1 MVAFYNQGDQNIYKD
16 FQYVP
21 QEKYRLGFTA
31 PTAAPTAEPVSGGI
45 TNTNAFTNSGGDND
59 FNRSFSNNP
68 YTAQPSGSFVTNR
81 TGYGTSDYLS
91 GTEPEETFMDK
102 AGGLI
107 KKGIGMAI
115 PGGNFLM
122 GMAGKLDNFK
132 NLSAQ
137 DKAFIEMQMGNQEQ
151 SLHGGNMP
159 NQDRYGY
166 NKRSMFGNYSNVVA
180 DRVAIANA
188 RIAAGKGLRD
198 IDNYY
203 LEKQK
208 EEDDIKG
215 QIDFNNFVKQRMT
228 ANNIRKQIKEGTI
241 DEGFNIHTDP
251 TGTPPGGKNSPDNY
265 GAQGLQKSG
274 SYGGNDTYSG
284 QGSTVSSSGDVTDSS
299 GNYSGNINDEF
310 AKGGRAGY
318 FFGGRVNYKQ
328 GGEIAGPGD
337 TGGEGGEDPQDQS
350 DSQFGGGG
358 DNNNNNPPPTFY
370 DNGIQVI
377 TNQSKLGFNYPTGLT
392 KNLGIGQL
400 TAILDAKKSLEEEEP
415 EGTVQ
420 YDSSIGPVD
429 TRATFDTTTGPELNA
444 SYTNN
449 NFNANLNTKTGL
461 SSGYSKKIGPG
472 TLTLDGN
479 LRPDGTYDTKAKY
492 GIYFANGG
500 LASIL

>member
-1 MVAFYNQGDQNIYKD
+1 MVPFYNAKDQAIYNAGDKFMSQSKYLLND
-16 FQYVP
+16 YVP
-21 QEKYRLGFTA
+21 TEGISYEGDGSPVSYANSMGGIMTQAPIIYPPINQGGGGGGGGGFTG
-31 PTAAPTAEPVSGGI
+31 PTGPGSYDSQFDPVTENKAFNEDIGVGTIAEEDDEEEGKIGKMGLAKIAGATLFGGPFSG
-45 TNTNAFTNSGGDND
+45 A
-59 FNRSFSNNP
+59 
-68 YTAQPSGSFVTNR
+68 YTAYNERQ
-81 TGYGTSDYLS
+81 
-91 GTEPEETFMDK
+91 K
-102 AGGLI
+102 A
-107 KKGIGMAI
+107 
-115 PGGNFLM
+115 
-122 GMAGKLDNFK
+122 
-132 NLSAQ
+132 
-137 DKAFIEMQMGNQEQ
+137 
-151 SLHGGNMP
+151 
-159 NQDRYGY
+159 
-166 NKRSMFGNYSNVVA
+166 
-180 DRVAIANA
+180 
-188 RIAAGKGLRD
+188 
-198 IDNYY
+198 
-203 LEKQK
+203 KQK
-208 EEDDIKG
+208 EIDKINAAIEAQYGPSDPGLRGNDDTPGFGI
-215 QIDFNNFVKQRMT
+215 T
-228 ANNIRKQIKEGTI
+228 AAGNYTNQFEGGDPGLGGGTTG
-241 DEGFNIHTDP
+241 GFD
-251 TGTPPGGKNSPDNY
+251 TGGGKEMM
-265 GAQGLQKSG
+265 AR
-274 SYGGNDTYSG
+274 
-284 QGSTVSSSGDVTDSS
+284 
-299 GNYSGNINDEF
+299 
-310 AKGGRAGY
+310 GGRAGY

-400 TAILDAKKSLEEEEP
+400 TAILNAKKSLEEEEP
-415 EGTVQ
+415 AGFVQ